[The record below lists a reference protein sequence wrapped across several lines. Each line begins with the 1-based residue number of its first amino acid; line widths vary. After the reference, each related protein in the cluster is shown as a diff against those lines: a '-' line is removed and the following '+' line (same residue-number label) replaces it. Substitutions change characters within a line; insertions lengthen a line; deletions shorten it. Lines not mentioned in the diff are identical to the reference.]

1 MAITVVDLVV
11 LSCFVLAVLSLLVL
25 VYLSYRYLEFIESML
40 SNSSFVMGNK
50 NLYSRAGL
58 IGRVMRIC
66 TVSIVLTMPKIFIN
80 RGLVDSRE
88 VDRFSVAMRCI
99 LVVLWNLMLISF
111 LIFVCMSEY

>member
-1 MAITVVDLVV
+1 MTINVMELVV
-11 LSCFVLAVLSLLVL
+11 LACFVLAVLSLLVL
-25 VYLSYRYLEFIESML
+25 VYLSYRYLEFIETML
-40 SNSSFVMGNK
+40 SNSSFVVGNK

-66 TVSIVLTMPKIFIN
+66 TVSILLTVPKLFVY

-88 VDRFSVAMRCI
+88 VDRFPVAMRCV

-111 LIFVCMSEY
+111 LIFICMSE

>member
-1 MAITVVDLVV
+1 MTIHVMELVV
-11 LSCFVLAVLSLLVL
+11 LACFVLAALSLLVL
-25 VYLSYRYLEFIESML
+25 VYLSYRYLEFIETML
-40 SNSSFVMGNK
+40 SNSSFVVGNK

-66 TVSIVLTMPKIFIN
+66 TVSILLTVPKLFVY

-88 VDRFSVAMRCI
+88 VDRFPVAMRCV

-111 LIFVCMSEY
+111 LIFICMSG

>member
-1 MAITVVDLVV
+1 MTITIAELVV
-11 LSCFVLAVLSLLVL
+11 LGSFVLATLSLLVL
-25 VYLSYRYLEFIESML
+25 VYLSYRYLELIETML

-66 TVSIVLTMPKIFIN
+66 TVSILLTMPKVFVY

-88 VDRFSVAMRCI
+88 VDRFPMAMRCL
-99 LVVLWNLMLISF
+99 LVVLWNLMLASL
-111 LIFVCMSEY
+111 LIFVCMSG

>member
-1 MAITVVDLVV
+1 MTITLVDLVG
-11 LSCFVLAVLSLLVL
+11 LGCFVLTVLSLLVL
-25 VYLSYRYLEFIESML
+25 VYLSYRHLELIESML

-66 TVSIVLTMPKIFIN
+66 TVSILLTMPTIFVY

-88 VDRFSVAMRCI
+88 VDSFPVAMRCL
-99 LVVLWNLMLISF
+99 LVVLWNLMVISF